1 MVVSHTPCPC
11 PAQLLTMAILS
22 TPPLPCPPHRNG
34 VLIAGLRIVGCD
46 GDLLR
51 WTAQVWA
58 ICRTL
63 SVGIRGNNDDH
74 EQRPCALHVILSC
87 LRPAGPPNPAS
98 IQQNSIDAVPHFCSK
113 WLVPSMPPLA
123 LSSAASPS
131 PLSFCPAP
139 PSLPSPPRP
148 DVPRSP
154 SPLLHLASGQLHGL
168 AVLQGAGTD
177 LRALRYRCGRTRA
190 FRSTVSTCTPLMHA
204 LEATPFSRC
213 PTESHSYSPPCACE
227 PSL

>member
-1 MVVSHTPCPC
+1 MRLAMRLACNFELSAPC
-11 PAQLLTMAILS
+11 
-22 TPPLPCPPHRNG
+22 
-34 VLIAGLRIVGCD
+34 
-46 GDLLR
+46 
-51 WTAQVWA
+51 
-58 ICRTL
+58 
-63 SVGIRGNNDDH
+63 
-74 EQRPCALHVILSC
+74 RP
-87 LRPAGPPNPAS
+87 

-113 WLVPSMPPLA
+113 WLCPSAVPSMPPLA

-139 PSLPSPPRP
+139 PSFPSPPCP

-190 FRSTVSTCTPLMHA
+190 FRSTASTCTPLMHA

-213 PTESHSYSPPCACE
+213 PTACNSYSPPCACE
-227 PSL
+227 PSLWLAHAALMSLSLFVLKAAWLATANA